1 VAGVALLAVP
11 GGVSGQRPKPLRA
24 VEREGPRFRDGDAV
38 AVDYPDAVSLAA
50 FVDYVSQSLE
60 VRIIYGDELR
70 AQSVVVRPSRIDVPK
85 SELLNMLRGMLRM
98 QDLALVEGDMDGWL
112 RVVRTDDLHRHVR
125 DIRSDVE
132 GGAAGPSNRVVTQV
146 VAVAS
151 DDLGGVAKYARM
163 FLSSSRASVVEV
175 EEQRLLI
182 ITDYE
187 SAIARALEIVE
198 LIDVPACSAR
208 VVSVPVRHMQAQQA
222 VTSVASILTEKARL
236 EGRSAPQL
244 VIQPH
249 AVTNSVLLIGAEEDV
264 AEARALVERLED
276 EAGGYDLAV
285 PYRPKHVSVGHL
297 RSLIE
302 QLIVV
307 DSADPK
313 RVKIF
318 ADDITNRLFVTAPAD
333 VHQRIRAL
341 QESEDLPSA
350 EPARAMRVYQPK
362 HRRAQELMSILSS
375 VLPGATAAAV
385 ERGAAVRGVARAGQ
399 PGDGLRRADAGDE
412 RTEERGAAGGPAPLH
427 RLAGTDFSLS
437 VDDHTNSLIAVGPPA
452 FHQRLEALLV
462 QLDRR
467 QAQVLIEMT
476 LVAITFNDSLSLAV
490 ELASADSHGDK
501 LSLFFSSFGLSGVD
515 LATGMRTLNP
525 GGGVNGVIT
534 GPDETPFL
542 MRAIAAHGNSRII
555 TTPKIVVSD
564 RTTATIGSV
573 EEAPFTSINASETVA
588 TTSFAGFESAGTTL
602 TVTPQ
607 LAQGNH
613 LSLDYSF
620 TFSNFTGSGS
630 VGVPPPRTTNSF
642 NGTVEVPDG
651 HTVIVGGLV
660 TENEADS
667 VTEVPLLG
675 RIPVVGALFQSSAR
689 ARTKSRIYAFIKPT
703 ILRDDQFADLKMIS
717 AQERD
722 RASVADRDFPENEY
736 LWMR

>member
-1 VAGVALLAVP
+1 
-11 GGVSGQRPKPLRA
+11 
-24 VEREGPRFRDGDAV
+24 
-38 AVDYPDAVSLAA
+38 
-50 FVDYVSQSLE
+50 
-60 VRIIYGDELR
+60 
-70 AQSVVVRPSRIDVPK
+70 
-85 SELLNMLRGMLRM
+85 
-98 QDLALVEGDMDGWL
+98 
-112 RVVRTDDLHRHVR
+112 
-125 DIRSDVE
+125 
-132 GGAAGPSNRVVTQV
+132 
-146 VAVAS
+146 
-151 DDLGGVAKYARM
+151 
-163 FLSSSRASVVEV
+163 
-175 EEQRLLI
+175 
-182 ITDYE
+182 
-187 SAIARALEIVE
+187 
-198 LIDVPACSAR
+198 
-208 VVSVPVRHMQAQQA
+208 
-222 VTSVASILTEKARL
+222 
-236 EGRSAPQL
+236 
-244 VIQPH
+244 
-249 AVTNSVLLIGAEEDV
+249 
-264 AEARALVERLED
+264 
-276 EAGGYDLAV
+276 
-285 PYRPKHVSVGHL
+285 
-297 RSLIE
+297 
-302 QLIVV
+302 
-307 DSADPK
+307 
-313 RVKIF
+313 
-318 ADDITNRLFVTAPAD
+318 
-333 VHQRIRAL
+333 
-341 QESEDLPSA
+341 
-350 EPARAMRVYQPK
+350 
-362 HRRAQELMSILSS
+362 
-375 VLPGATAAAV
+375 
-385 ERGAAVRGVARAGQ
+385 
-399 PGDGLRRADAGDE
+399 
-412 RTEERGAAGGPAPLH
+412 
-427 RLAGTDFSLS
+427 
-437 VDDHTNSLIAVGPPA
+437 
-452 FHQRLEALLV
+452 
-462 QLDRR
+462 
-467 QAQVLIEMT
+467 
-476 LVAITFNDSLSLAV
+476 V